1 MARIENSRAL
11 GHKGSYTMARIEN
24 PTSCENLCYF
34 NNLISLV
41 FSFNYCLLTRFRDG
55 KD

>member
-1 MARIENSRAL
+1 MAGIENSGAL
-11 GHKGSYTMARIEN
+11 GHRGSCTMARIEI
-24 PTSCENLCYF
+24 PSSFENLCYF
-34 NNLISLV
+34 NNLISLL